1 MAGTSSIL
9 GFTRK
14 NSLVFVKSHGHV
26 SLSESTIF
34 GNFPKFPL
42 VFQLGISITTH
53 HHRFGPKDEETEGE
67 AMEVKGKKKKGK
79 KRQELPGR
87 PLEQDEPPWH
97 NFNKLFSQ

>member
-1 MAGTSSIL
+1 MAMLVYQKVPSSGISPNFPL
-9 GFTRK
+9 FS
-14 NSLVFVKSHGHV
+14 SLA
-26 SLSESTIF
+26 SLS
-34 GNFPKFPL
+34 PL
-42 VFQLGISITTH
+42 TTH
-53 HHRFGPKDEETEGE
+53 HHHFGPKDEETEGE